1 MESEGYR
8 DILSKSNLDVVIDD
22 VKTGGMCSVKD
33 DCVFCWQN
41 WMLVGI
47 FTEVEFKE
55 GGDVFLTGYV
65 CSVYREVFGGIDSR
79 VWSLGE
85 AVQGDIN
92 V

>member
-1 MESEGYR
+1 M
-8 DILSKSNLDVVIDD
+8 
-22 VKTGGMCSVKD
+22 
-33 DCVFCWQN
+33 
-41 WMLVGI
+41 GI

-85 AVQGDIN
+85 AV
-92 V
+92 